1 MRSAESFPERV
12 ERLFHEALEL
22 PAEARGD
29 FLAKACEGDAKLL
42 EAVER
47 LLQAAGRVK
56 GKPAWNFAAM
66 ENEARELSKEPGDTV
81 LERYRLIE
89 RIGSG
94 GMGVVYKA
102 LRADEEFSKLVA
114 IKIVQHGAD
123 ELGHEAVLQRFRQE
137 RQILASLEHP
147 NIARLLDGGSTPD
160 GLPFLAM
167 EFVEGAPIDRYLS
180 ERKATEKEILEI
192 FRTLCSAVSYAHQ
205 KLVVHRDL
213 KPANILVT
221 AEGTPKLLDFGIAKL
236 LDGSGEKTSPGAGA
250 LTPVYAS
257 PEQVRGEAITTATD
271 VYTLG
276 VLLYELLSG
285 ARPYRATGSALEIAQ
300 AICMEIPAPMA
311 SRAGR
316 RISPDL
322 ENIVQKALRKEMDRR
337 YVSVEQFSE
346 DIRKY
351 LDGYPVMARADTRGY
366 RVRKFAGR
374 NKTAIGVGA
383 LIAITVLSGTGAIA
397 WQAHLA
403 NERFQ
408 DVREL
413 ADAYLFEFH
422 DAIRDLPGATPAR
435 QLVVRRGIQYL
446 DKLAR
451 QRGKDDS
458 LSRDLGK
465 AYLRVGSVQGAPN
478 TPSLGD
484 RAGALV
490 SYRKAL
496 ALLEPLALKAPQNEE
511 TGDDLSDAYRSIAE
525 LLQYSGD
532 LNGAATSYRKSLA
545 LLTRLAGTRPYAVE
559 VRRRL
564 ADTEMFL
571 GSLLGNNE
579 ISNLGDTKGAM
590 ELSQKSRVLLETLAK
605 ERPADREL
613 RASLSS
619 IYQRL
624 AAMDQAL
631 DNKDKAIEWFR
642 RCVPVDEELI
652 REEPLNVIY
661 RRQSAITNRS
671 LALILLRTGDLA
683 EARQRSDRSA
693 ELFGQLAK
701 EDPANMEAQEA
712 LADSQY
718 SQGYVLQKGNDFE
731 GARRNYEASLAT
743 YRAEMAKHPETL
755 PAGLRTVY
763 QLMADLGIKT
773 GDAPLALRN
782 ASEELEIDK
791 RLLAANAHNASAQR
805 NQGTA
810 YGQMGQTHELLAR
823 SKSGSRADRGREWRE
838 ARGWHQRAL
847 DVWVQLKKEGVL
859 IPAYAPRL
867 DEAARNVAN
876 CERQMRDN

>member
-1 MRSAESFPERV
+1 MESAESFPDRV
-12 ERLFHEALEL
+12 ERLFHEAWEL

-29 FLAKACEGDAKLL
+29 FLAGACEGDAKLL
-42 EAVER
+42 EAVGR
-47 LLQAAGRVK
+47 LLEAAGRVK
-56 GKPAWNFAAM
+56 NKPAWNFAAI
-66 ENEARELSKEPGDTV
+66 ENEAWELSKEREDTA

-147 NIARLLDGGSTPD
+147 NIARLLDGGSTPE

-180 ERKATEKEILEI
+180 QRKAAEREILEI

-236 LDGSGEKTSPGAGA
+236 LDGSGEKTNTGAGA

-271 VYTLG
+271 VYSLG
-276 VLLYELLSG
+276 VLLYELLTG
-285 ARPYRATGSALEIAQ
+285 RRPYRETGSALEMAQ
-300 AICMEIPAPMA
+300 AICTETPAPMA
-311 SRAGR
+311 SGAAR
-316 RISPDL
+316 RISTDL
-322 ENIVQKALRKEMDRR
+322 ENIVQKALRKEPDRR

-346 DIRKY
+346 DIRRY
-351 LDGYPVMARADTRGY
+351 LDGYPVTARPDTRGY
-366 RVRKFAGR
+366 RARKFAGR
-374 NKTAIGVGA
+374 NKAAIGLAAVIVITLLGG
-383 LIAITVLSGTGAIA
+383 IAATA

-422 DAIRDLPGATPAR
+422 DAIKDLPGSTPAR
-435 QLVVRRGIQYL
+435 QLVVTRGMQYL
-446 DKLAR
+446 DKLAQ
-451 QRGKDDS
+451 QRGNDDS

-465 AYLRVGSVQGAPN
+465 AYLQVASVQGAPN

-484 RAGALV
+484 RVGALA
-490 SYRKAL
+490 SDRKAL
-496 ALLEPLALKAPQNEE
+496 ALLEPLEAKAPQNEE
-511 TGDDLSDAYRSIAE
+511 TGDELSDAYRSIAE

-532 LNGAATSYRKSLA
+532 LKGAAASYRRSEA
-545 LLTRLAGTRPYAVE
+545 LLERLAAARPHSIELRTRLAY
-559 VRRRL
+559 
-564 ADTEMFL
+564 TEMFL

-590 ELSQKSRVLLETLAK
+590 ELSQKSRVLLEALVK
-605 ERPADREL
+605 ERPAEREL

-631 DNKDKAIEWFR
+631 DHKDKAIAWFR
-642 RCVPVDEELI
+642 MCVPVDEELI
-652 REEPLNVIY
+652 REEPLNAVY

-693 ELFGQLAK
+693 ELFTQLAK
-701 EDPANMEAQEA
+701 EDPANMEAREA

-731 GARRNYEASLAT
+731 GARKNYEASLET
-743 YRAEMAKHPETL
+743 YHAEMVKHPETL

-763 QLMADLGIKT
+763 QLMTDLGIKT

-782 ASEELEIDK
+782 AKEELEIDK

-810 YGQMGQTHELLAR
+810 YGQLGQTHELLA
-823 SKSGSRADRGREWRE
+823 KKVSGSREDRDREWRE
-838 ARGWHQRAL
+838 ALGWHRRAL
-847 DVWVQLKKEGVL
+847 DLWKELKKEGVL

-867 DEAARNVAN
+867 EEAAQNVAN
-876 CERQMRDN
+876 CERELRR